1 MRIKKIFI
9 CTFIFFISSFS
20 ACASEQIRVAVMPF
34 LTRTSEINK
43 TQAGKIT
50 EVIIKFLQASQ
61 SISVIERERIGILL
75 SEQGFNAESFSGED
89 AAEMGRIAGCKYIL
103 LGSVTEFSQKYLN
116 KIVQPGFLDFNFN
129 RDEQKQEA
137 NITLEARLIDT
148 TTGQIIFSFNQRG
161 SALISSKDKN
171 KNNRTKEILTGYA
184 VEAVATRLCDK
195 VREIIANEYALIAL
209 INENKNIIR
218 INRGSISGVKIGA
231 FYKVYQDGEKIFDLD
246 GKLLGK
252 KYINLALIRVID
264 VQNNFSTVEI
274 ISDYELQNLKINPQ
288 KAKRNKN
295 KNNSGNEL
303 YISKFIK
310 EGDKIEAV
318 SFSEAEEM
326 KFSSER
332 I

>member
-1 MRIKKIFI
+1 M
-9 CTFIFFISSFS
+9 
-20 ACASEQIRVAVMPF
+20 
-34 LTRTSEINK
+34 
-43 TQAGKIT
+43 
-50 EVIIKFLQASQ
+50 
-61 SISVIERERIGILL
+61 
-75 SEQGFNAESFSGED
+75 
-89 AAEMGRIAGCKYIL
+89 
-103 LGSVTEFSQKYLN
+103 
-116 KIVQPGFLDFNFN
+116 DFNFN

-295 KNNSGNEL
+295 KNKNNSGNEL

>member
-1 MRIKKIFI
+1 M
-9 CTFIFFISSFS
+9 
-20 ACASEQIRVAVMPF
+20 
-34 LTRTSEINK
+34 
-43 TQAGKIT
+43 
-50 EVIIKFLQASQ
+50 
-61 SISVIERERIGILL
+61 
-75 SEQGFNAESFSGED
+75 
-89 AAEMGRIAGCKYIL
+89 
-103 LGSVTEFSQKYLN
+103 
-116 KIVQPGFLDFNFN
+116 
-129 RDEQKQEA
+129 
-137 NITLEARLIDT
+137 
-148 TTGQIIFSFNQRG
+148 
-161 SALISSKDKN
+161 
-171 KNNRTKEILTGYA
+171 
-184 VEAVATRLCDK
+184 
-195 VREIIANEYALIAL
+195 

-295 KNNSGNEL
+295 KNKNNSGNEL